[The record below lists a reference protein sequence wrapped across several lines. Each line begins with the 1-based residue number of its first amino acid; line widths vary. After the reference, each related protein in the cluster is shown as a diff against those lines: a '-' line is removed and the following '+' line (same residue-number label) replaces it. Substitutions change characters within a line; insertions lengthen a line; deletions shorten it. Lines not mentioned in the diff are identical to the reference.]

1 MSRFLELTIMAI
13 MTIVLVVAAAG
24 LLYGMDQTLRHFC
37 DGRVISTFGM
47 ANKCIED

>member
-13 MTIVLVVAAAG
+13 VLVVVSAG
-24 LLYGMDQTLRHFC
+24 LLYGMDQALRHFC